1 MKIKKWPN
9 KVRRFFSINKKQL
22 KKDGGST
29 DGPGSELDQQHAS
42 KKKQLAWT
50 PDDIFDEFHGTS
62 PIPPEM
68 KGYVLLVEV
77 GGGEVDQGWVLDYS
91 GTSGSG
97 DEVVVARYDLPQ
109 SRIKGKKAPSSPPP
123 GMYNTYDLK
132 TLPWIWYKDLKV
144 FNKIETGKLSDMV
157 AFVTGRIAVAGEMK
171 PWEGLDAS
179 WKEAKDRVTEK
190 RKLGGGGAGD
200 NDGGEEEEEEE
211 EEAEEEDNA
220 DDDDVEEDKEDAE
233 AEAKAIAE
241 ATASADKSYVPPTSL
256 LNSPSPYPLI
266 RSVDGMSLKKYNP
279 APSVFT
285 ARSVPV
291 PLRGKL
297 NVPIHVTIGGS
308 VVEYTVE
315 SEDYDVGFGVVAE
328 REEGVTVVT
337 PIDRVDAHVQAVS
350 GKFLVGTV
358 PCALIF
364 TFDNEYSWF
373 REKKITYQI
382 TVSPP
387 TKENIISGRKLRAT
401 KALAVVSEDRA
412 SADERLE
419 VVSEKREQLV
429 QDVERLEKELEE
441 KKKSLGVVEKEE
453 GWLQKRVQLRSVQ
466 EDLLNRRLAN
476 GWEDEN
482 EVEGV
487 IDEEESPE
495 RAEV

>member
-211 EEAEEEDNA
+211 EEEETEEER
-220 DDDDVEEDKEDAE
+220 
-233 AEAKAIAE
+233 KA
-241 ATASADKSYVPPTSL
+241 
-256 LNSPSPYPLI
+256 
-266 RSVDGMSLKKYNP
+266 
-279 APSVFT
+279 
-285 ARSVPV
+285 
-291 PLRGKL
+291 
-297 NVPIHVTIGGS
+297 
-308 VVEYTVE
+308 
-315 SEDYDVGFGVVAE
+315 
-328 REEGVTVVT
+328 REE
-337 PIDRVDAHVQAVS
+337 
-350 GKFLVGTV
+350 
-358 PCALIF
+358 AL
-364 TFDNEYSWF
+364 
-373 REKKITYQI
+373 RKA
-382 TVSPP
+382 
-387 TKENIISGRKLRAT
+387 KE
-401 KALAVVSEDRA
+401 
-412 SADERLE
+412 
-419 VVSEKREQLV
+419 EKRLREE
-429 QDVERLEKELEE
+429 ERKAEEE
-441 KKKSLGVVEKEE
+441 KKKKPLTKKEKQALKAKEMDEIDDLLNQFGVSAEGDTATSKPEEKEKEE
-453 GWLQKRVQLRSVQ
+453 TGVQ
-466 EDLLNRRLAN
+466 EGTSKSKKKRKNRKKKN
-476 GWEDEN
+476 GATNDDDKAEATSTE
-482 EVEGV
+482 EASGV
-487 IDEEESPE
+487 SEAVNVAAVLKAKAKVTKKSA
-495 RAEV
+495 AEIASSTAAKEAKAKKQAAADKKKKKKKDKYAHGAPSR